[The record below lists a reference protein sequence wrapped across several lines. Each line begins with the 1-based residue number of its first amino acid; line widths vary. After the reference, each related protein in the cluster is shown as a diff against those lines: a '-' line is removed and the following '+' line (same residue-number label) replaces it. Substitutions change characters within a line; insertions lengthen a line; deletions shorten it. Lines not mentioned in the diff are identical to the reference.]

1 MMIQGARLAIDYGER
16 RIGVAKSDNSGLIAS
31 PVVTLDNSES
41 TVNVYSAIKDIVT
54 ESHAMLVYIGLPLHL
69 SGKESASSEKARVFA
84 GLLKEHLPQEVQIR
98 LLDERLT
105 TSSAVGE
112 LKNAGLK
119 SSRENIDQLAA
130 VKILE
135 FALEVERLSGEAAGH
150 EV

>member
-1 MMIQGARLAIDYGER
+1 MIQGARLAIDYGER
-16 RIGVAKSDNSGLIAS
+16 RIGIAKSDNSRLIAS

-41 TVNVYSAIKDIVT
+41 TSNVYSAIKDIVK
-54 ESHAMLVYIGLPLHL
+54 ESNAMLVYIGLPLHL
-69 SGKESASSEKARVFA
+69 SGNESASSEKARVFA
-84 GLLKEHLPQEVQIR
+84 GLLKQHLPQEIQIR

-119 SSRENIDQLAA
+119 SSRESIDQLAA

-135 FALEVERLSGEAAGH
+135 FALEVERLSGKAAGN

>member
-1 MMIQGARLAIDYGER
+1 MIQGVRLAIDYGER
-16 RIGVAKSDNSGLIAS
+16 RIGVAKSDNSRLIAS

-41 TVNVYSAIKDIVT
+41 TGNVYSAIKDIVT

-84 GLLKEHLPQEVQIR
+84 GLLKQHLPQEVQIR

-119 SSRENIDQLAA
+119 SSRESIDQLAA

>member
-1 MMIQGARLAIDYGER
+1 MIQGARLAIDYGER
-16 RIGVAKSDNSGLIAS
+16 RIGIAKSDNSRLIAS

-41 TVNVYSAIKDIVT
+41 TSNVYSAIKDIVT
-54 ESHAMLVYIGLPLHL
+54 ESNAMLVYIGLPLHL

-84 GLLKEHLPQEVQIR
+84 GLLKQHLPQEIQIR

-119 SSRENIDQLAA
+119 SSRQSIDQLAA

-135 FALEVERLSGEAAGH
+135 FALEVERLSGEAAGN

>member
-1 MMIQGARLAIDYGER
+1 MIQGARLAIDYGER
-16 RIGVAKSDNSGLIAS
+16 RIGIAKSDNSRLIAS
-31 PVVTLDNSES
+31 PLVTLDNSES
-41 TVNVYSAIKDIVT
+41 TGNVYSAIKDIVA
-54 ESHAMLVYIGLPLHL
+54 ESNAMLVYIGLPLHL

-84 GLLKEHLPQEVQIR
+84 GLLKQHLPQEVQIR

-119 SSRENIDQLAA
+119 SSRESIDQLAA

-135 FALEVERLSGEAAGH
+135 FALEVERLSGKAAGN

>member
-1 MMIQGARLAIDYGER
+1 MIQGARLAIDYGER
-16 RIGVAKSDNSGLIAS
+16 RIGIAKSDNSRLIAS

-41 TVNVYSAIKDIVT
+41 TGNVYSAIKDIVT
-54 ESHAMLVYIGLPLHL
+54 ESNAMLVYIGLPLHL

-84 GLLKEHLPQEVQIR
+84 GILKQHLPQEIQIR

-119 SSRENIDQLAA
+119 SSRESIDQLAA

-135 FALEVERLSGEAAGH
+135 FALEVERLSGKAAGN

>member
-1 MMIQGARLAIDYGER
+1 MIQGARLAIDYGER
-16 RIGVAKSDNSGLIAS
+16 RIGIAKSDNSRLIAS

-41 TVNVYSAIKDIVT
+41 TGNVYSAIKDIVT
-54 ESHAMLVYIGLPLHL
+54 ESNAMLVYIGLPLHL

-84 GLLKEHLPQEVQIR
+84 GILKQHLPQEIQIR

-119 SSRENIDQLAA
+119 SSRESIDQLAA

-135 FALEVERLSGEAAGH
+135 FALEVERLSGEAAGN

>member
-1 MMIQGARLAIDYGER
+1 MIQGARLAIDYGEK
-16 RIGVAKSDNSGLIAS
+16 RIGIAKSDNSRLIAS
-31 PVVTLDNSES
+31 PVVTLDNSQS
-41 TVNVYSAIKDIVT
+41 TDNVYFVIRDIVT
-54 ESHAMLVYIGLPLHL
+54 ESDAMLVYIGLPLHL
-69 SGKESASSEKARVFA
+69 SGKESASSEKARAFA
-84 GLLKEHLPQEVQIR
+84 GLLKQHLPQEVEIR

-105 TSSAVGE
+105 TSSALGE

-119 SSRENIDQLAA
+119 SSRESIDQLAA

>member
-1 MMIQGARLAIDYGER
+1 MIQGARLAIDYGER
-16 RIGVAKSDNSGLIAS
+16 RIGIAKSDNSRLIAS

-41 TVNVYSAIKDIVT
+41 TGSVYSAIKDIVS
-54 ESHAMLVYIGLPLHL
+54 ESNAMLVYIGLPLHL

-84 GLLKEHLPQEVQIR
+84 GLLKQHLPQEVQIR

-119 SSRENIDQLAA
+119 SSRESIDQLAA

-135 FALEVERLSGEAAGH
+135 FALEVERLSGKAAGN

>member
-1 MMIQGARLAIDYGER
+1 MIQGARLAIDYGEK
-16 RIGVAKSDNSGLIAS
+16 RIGIAKSDNSRLIAS
-31 PVVTLDNSES
+31 PVLTLDNSQS
-41 TVNVYSAIKDIVT
+41 TDNVYFVIRDIVT
-54 ESHAMLVYIGLPLHL
+54 ESDAMLVYIGLPLHL
-69 SGKESASSEKARVFA
+69 SGKESVSSEKARAFA
-84 GLLKEHLPQEVQIR
+84 GLLKQHLPQEVQIR

-119 SSRENIDQLAA
+119 SSRESIDQLAA

>member
-1 MMIQGARLAIDYGER
+1 MIQGARLAIDYGER
-16 RIGVAKSDNSGLIAS
+16 RIGIAKSDNSGLIAS

-41 TVNVYSAIKDIVT
+41 TGNVYSAIKDIVS
-54 ESHAMLVYIGLPLHL
+54 ESNAMLVYIGLPLHL

-84 GLLKEHLPQEVQIR
+84 GLLKQHLPQEVQIR

-119 SSRENIDQLAA
+119 SSRESIDQLAA

>member
-1 MMIQGARLAIDYGER
+1 MIQGARLAIDYGEK
-16 RIGVAKSDNSGLIAS
+16 RIGIAKSDNSRLIAS
-31 PVVTLDNSES
+31 PVVTLDNSQS
-41 TVNVYSAIKDIVT
+41 TDNVYFVIRDIVT
-54 ESHAMLVYIGLPLHL
+54 ESDAMLVYIGLPLHL
-69 SGKESASSEKARVFA
+69 SGKESVSSEKARAFA
-84 GLLKEHLPQEVQIR
+84 GLLKQHLPQEVQIR

-119 SSRENIDQLAA
+119 SSRESIDQLAA

>member
-1 MMIQGARLAIDYGER
+1 MIQGVRLAIDYGER
-16 RIGVAKSDNSGLIAS
+16 RIGVAKSDNSRLIAS

-41 TVNVYSAIKDIVT
+41 TGNVYSAIKDIVT
-54 ESHAMLVYIGLPLHL
+54 ESNAMLVYIGLPLHL

-84 GLLKEHLPQEVQIR
+84 GILKQHLPQEIQVR

-119 SSRENIDQLAA
+119 GNRESIDQLAA

-135 FALEVERLSGEAAGH
+135 FALEVERLSGKAAGH

>member
-1 MMIQGARLAIDYGER
+1 MIQGARLAIDYGER
-16 RIGVAKSDNSGLIAS
+16 RVGIAKSDNSRLIAS

-41 TVNVYSAIKDIVT
+41 TDVYSAIKDIVT
-54 ESHAMLVYIGLPLHL
+54 ESNAMLIYIGLPLHL

-84 GLLKEHLPQEVQIR
+84 GLLKQHLPPEIQIR

-112 LKNAGLK
+112 LRNAGLK
-119 SSRENIDQLAA
+119 GSRESIDQLAA

-135 FALEVERLSGEAAGH
+135 FALEVERLSGKAAGH

>member
-1 MMIQGARLAIDYGER
+1 MIQGARLAIDYGER
-16 RIGVAKSDNSGLIAS
+16 RIGIAKSDNSRLIAS

-41 TVNVYSAIKDIVT
+41 TGNVYSAIKDIVT

-84 GLLKEHLPQEVQIR
+84 SLLKQHLPQEVQIR

-119 SSRENIDQLAA
+119 SSRESIDQLAA

-135 FALEVERLSGEAAGH
+135 FALEVERLSGKAAGN

>member
-1 MMIQGARLAIDYGER
+1 MIQGARLAIDYGEK
-16 RIGVAKSDNSGLIAS
+16 RIGIAKSDNSRLIAS

-41 TVNVYSAIKDIVT
+41 TGHVYSVIKDIVT
-54 ESHAMLVYIGLPLHL
+54 ESNAMLVYIGLPLHL
-69 SGKESASSEKARVFA
+69 SGKESTSSEKARAFA
-84 GLLKEHLPQEVQIR
+84 GLLKQHLPQEVQIR

-119 SSRENIDQLAA
+119 SSRESIDQLAA

>member
-1 MMIQGARLAIDYGER
+1 MIQGARLAIDYGER
-16 RIGVAKSDNSGLIAS
+16 RIGIAKSDNSRLIAS
-31 PVVTLDNSES
+31 PVVTLDNGES
-41 TVNVYSAIKDIVT
+41 TDVYSAIKDIVT
-54 ESHAMLVYIGLPLHL
+54 ESNAMLIYIGLPLHL

-84 GLLKEHLPQEVQIR
+84 GLLKQHLPPEIQIR

-112 LKNAGLK
+112 LRNAGLK
-119 SSRENIDQLAA
+119 GSRESIDQLAA

-135 FALEVERLSGEAAGH
+135 FALEVERLSGKAAGH

>member
-1 MMIQGARLAIDYGER
+1 MIQGARLAIDYGER
-16 RIGVAKSDNSGLIAS
+16 RIGIAKSDNSRLIAS
-31 PVVTLDNSES
+31 PVVTLNNSES
-41 TVNVYSAIKDIVT
+41 TENVYSVIKDIVT
-54 ESHAMLVYIGLPLHL
+54 ESDAMLVYIGLPLHL
-69 SGKESASSEKARVFA
+69 SGKESASSEKARAFA
-84 GLLKEHLPQEVQIR
+84 GLLKQHLPQEVQIR

-119 SSRENIDQLAA
+119 SSRESIDQLAA

-135 FALEVERLSGEAAGH
+135 FALEVERLSVEAAGH

>member
-1 MMIQGARLAIDYGER
+1 MIQGARLAIDYGEK
-16 RIGVAKSDNSGLIAS
+16 RIGIAKSDTSRLIAS

-41 TVNVYSAIKDIVT
+41 TENIYSVIKDIVT
-54 ESHAMLVYIGLPLHL
+54 ESDAMLVYIGLPLHL
-69 SGKESASSEKARVFA
+69 SGKESASSEKARAFA
-84 GLLKEHLPQEVQIR
+84 GLLKQHLPQEVQIR

-119 SSRENIDQLAA
+119 SSRESIDQLAA

>member
-1 MMIQGARLAIDYGER
+1 MIQGARLAIDYGEK
-16 RIGVAKSDNSGLIAS
+16 RIGIAKSDNSRLIAS
-31 PVVTLDNSES
+31 PVVTLDNSQS
-41 TVNVYSAIKDIVT
+41 TDNVYFVIRDIVT
-54 ESHAMLVYIGLPLHL
+54 ESDAMLVYIGLPLHL
-69 SGKESASSEKARVFA
+69 SGKESASSEKARAFA
-84 GLLKEHLPQEVQIR
+84 GLLKQHLPQEVQIR

-105 TSSAVGE
+105 TSSALGE

-119 SSRENIDQLAA
+119 SSRESIDQLAA

>member
-1 MMIQGARLAIDYGER
+1 MIQGARLAIDYGEK
-16 RIGVAKSDNSGLIAS
+16 RIGIARSDTSRLIAS

-41 TVNVYSAIKDIVT
+41 TENIYSVIKDIVT
-54 ESHAMLVYIGLPLHL
+54 ESDAMLVYIGLPLHL
-69 SGKESASSEKARVFA
+69 SGKESASSEKARAFA
-84 GLLKEHLPQEVQIR
+84 GLLKQHLPQEVQIR

-119 SSRENIDQLAA
+119 SSRESIDQLAA

>member
-1 MMIQGARLAIDYGER
+1 MIQGVRLAIDYGER
-16 RIGVAKSDNSGLIAS
+16 RIGVAKSDNSRLIAS

-41 TVNVYSAIKDIVT
+41 TDKVYSAIKDIVT
-54 ESHAMLVYIGLPLHL
+54 ESNAMLVYIGLPLHL
-69 SGKESASSEKARVFA
+69 SGKESASSEKARAFA
-84 GLLKEHLPQEVQIR
+84 GLLKQHLPQEIQIR
-98 LLDERLT
+98 LIDERLT

-119 SSRENIDQLAA
+119 SSRESIDQLAA

>member
-1 MMIQGARLAIDYGER
+1 MIQGARLAIDYGER
-16 RIGVAKSDNSGLIAS
+16 RIGIAKSDNSGLIAS

-41 TVNVYSAIKDIVT
+41 TDNVFSAIKDIVT
-54 ESHAMLVYIGLPLHL
+54 ESNAMLVYIGLPLHL

-84 GLLKEHLPQEVQIR
+84 GLLKQHLPQEVQIR

-119 SSRENIDQLAA
+119 SSRQSIDQLAA

-135 FALEVERLSGEAAGH
+135 FALEVERLSGEAAGN

>member
-1 MMIQGARLAIDYGER
+1 VMIQGARLAIDYGER
-16 RIGVAKSDNSGLIAS
+16 RIGIAKSDNSRLIAS

-41 TVNVYSAIKDIVT
+41 TDNVYSAIKDIVK
-54 ESHAMLVYIGLPLHL
+54 ESNAMLVYIGLPLHL

-84 GLLKEHLPQEVQIR
+84 GLLKQHLPQEIQIR

-112 LKNAGLK
+112 LKNDGLK
-119 SSRENIDQLAA
+119 SSRESIDQLAA

-135 FALEVERLSGEAAGH
+135 FALEVERLSGKAAGH

>member
-1 MMIQGARLAIDYGER
+1 MIQGARLAIDYGER
-16 RIGVAKSDNSGLIAS
+16 RIGIAKSDNSRLIAS
-31 PVVTLDNSES
+31 PLVTLDNSES
-41 TVNVYSAIKDIVT
+41 TGNVYSAIKDIVT
-54 ESHAMLVYIGLPLHL
+54 ESNAMLVYIGLPLHL

-84 GLLKEHLPQEVQIR
+84 GLLKQHLPQEIQIR
-98 LLDERLT
+98 LIDERLT

-119 SSRENIDQLAA
+119 ESRESIDQLAA

-135 FALEVERLSGEAAGH
+135 FALEVERLSGKAAGN

>member
-1 MMIQGARLAIDYGER
+1 MIQGARLAIDYGEK
-16 RIGVAKSDNSGLIAS
+16 RIGIAKSDTSRLIAS

-41 TVNVYSAIKDIVT
+41 TENIYSVIKDIVT
-54 ESHAMLVYIGLPLHL
+54 ESDAMLVYIGLPLHL

-84 GLLKEHLPQEVQIR
+84 SLLKQHLPQEVQIR

-119 SSRENIDQLAA
+119 SSRESIDQLAA

>member
-1 MMIQGARLAIDYGER
+1 MIQGARLAIDYGER
-16 RIGVAKSDNSGLIAS
+16 RIGIAKSDNSRLIAS

-41 TVNVYSAIKDIVT
+41 TSNVYSAIKDIVT
-54 ESHAMLVYIGLPLHL
+54 ESNAMLVYIGLPLHL

-84 GLLKEHLPQEVQIR
+84 GILKQHLPQEIQIR

-119 SSRENIDQLAA
+119 SSRESIDQLAA

-135 FALEVERLSGEAAGH
+135 FALEVERLSGKAAGN

>member
-1 MMIQGARLAIDYGER
+1 MIQGARLAIDYGER
-16 RIGVAKSDNSGLIAS
+16 RIGIAKSDNSRLIAS

-41 TVNVYSAIKDIVT
+41 TGNVYSAIKDIVT
-54 ESHAMLVYIGLPLHL
+54 ESNAMLVYIGLPLHL

-84 GLLKEHLPQEVQIR
+84 SLLKQHLPQEVQIR

-119 SSRENIDQLAA
+119 SSRESIDQLAA

-135 FALEVERLSGEAAGH
+135 FALEVERLSGKAAGN

>member
-1 MMIQGARLAIDYGER
+1 MIQGARLAIDYGER
-16 RIGVAKSDNSGLIAS
+16 RIGIAKSDNSRLIAS

-41 TVNVYSAIKDIVT
+41 TGNVYSAIKDIVT

-84 GLLKEHLPQEVQIR
+84 GLLKQHLPQEVQIR

-119 SSRENIDQLAA
+119 SSRESIDQLAA

-135 FALEVERLSGEAAGH
+135 FALEVERLSGKAAGN

>member
-1 MMIQGARLAIDYGER
+1 MIQGARLAIDYGER
-16 RIGVAKSDNSGLIAS
+16 RIGIAKSDNSGLIAS

-41 TVNVYSAIKDIVT
+41 TGNVYSAIKDIVT
-54 ESHAMLVYIGLPLHL
+54 ESNAMLVYIGLPLHL

-84 GLLKEHLPQEVQIR
+84 GLLKQHLPQEVQIR

-119 SSRENIDQLAA
+119 GNRESIDQLAA

-135 FALEVERLSGEAAGH
+135 FALEVERLSGKAAGH

>member
-1 MMIQGARLAIDYGER
+1 MIQGARLAIDYGER
-16 RIGVAKSDNSGLIAS
+16 RIGIAKSDNSRLIAS

-41 TVNVYSAIKDIVT
+41 TDNVYSAIKDIVK
-54 ESHAMLVYIGLPLHL
+54 ESNAMLVYIGLPLHL

-84 GLLKEHLPQEVQIR
+84 GLLKQHLPQEIQIR

-119 SSRENIDQLAA
+119 SSRESIDQLAA

-135 FALEVERLSGEAAGH
+135 FALEVERLSGEAAGN

>member
-1 MMIQGARLAIDYGER
+1 MIQGARLAIDYGER
-16 RIGVAKSDNSGLIAS
+16 RIGIAKSDNSRLIAS
-31 PVVTLDNSES
+31 PVVTLDNSVS
-41 TVNVYSAIKDIVT
+41 TDNVYSAIKDIVT
-54 ESHAMLVYIGLPLHL
+54 ESNAMLVYIGLPLHL
-69 SGKESASSEKARVFA
+69 SGKESESSEKARVFA
-84 GLLKEHLPQEVQIR
+84 GLLKQHLPQEVQVR

-119 SSRENIDQLAA
+119 SSRDSIDQLAA

-135 FALEVERLSGEAAGH
+135 FALEVERLSGEAAGN

>member
-1 MMIQGARLAIDYGER
+1 MIQGARLAIDYGER
-16 RIGVAKSDNSGLIAS
+16 RIGIAKSDNSRLIAS
-31 PVVTLDNSES
+31 PLVTLDNSES
-41 TVNVYSAIKDIVT
+41 TGNVYSAIKDIVT
-54 ESHAMLVYIGLPLHL
+54 ESHAMLVYICLPLHL

-84 GLLKEHLPQEVQIR
+84 GLLKQHLPQEVQIR

-119 SSRENIDQLAA
+119 SSRESIDQLAA

-135 FALEVERLSGEAAGH
+135 FALEVERLSGKAAGN

>member
-1 MMIQGARLAIDYGER
+1 MIQGARLAIDYGER
-16 RIGVAKSDNSGLIAS
+16 RIGIAKSDNSRLIAS
-31 PVVTLDNSES
+31 PVVTLDNGES
-41 TVNVYSAIKDIVT
+41 TGVYSAIKDIVT
-54 ESHAMLVYIGLPLHL
+54 ESNAMLIYIGLPLHL

-84 GLLKEHLPQEVQIR
+84 GLLKQHLAPEIQIR

-119 SSRENIDQLAA
+119 GSRESIDQLAA

-135 FALEVERLSGEAAGH
+135 FALEVERLSGKAAGH

>member
-1 MMIQGARLAIDYGER
+1 MIQGARLAIDYGER
-16 RIGVAKSDNSGLIAS
+16 RIGIAKSDNSRLIAS

-41 TVNVYSAIKDIVT
+41 TDVYSAIKDIVT
-54 ESHAMLVYIGLPLHL
+54 ESNAMLIYIGLPLHL

-84 GLLKEHLPQEVQIR
+84 GLLKQQLPPEIQIR

-112 LKNAGLK
+112 LRNAGLK
-119 SSRENIDQLAA
+119 GSRESIDQLAA

-135 FALEVERLSGEAAGH
+135 FALEVERLSGRAAGH

>member
-1 MMIQGARLAIDYGER
+1 MIQGARLAIDYGER
-16 RIGVAKSDNSGLIAS
+16 RIGIAKSDNSRLIAS
-31 PVVTLDNSES
+31 PVLTLDNSQS
-41 TVNVYSAIKDIVT
+41 TDNVYFVIRDIVT
-54 ESHAMLVYIGLPLHL
+54 ESDAMLVYIGLPLHL
-69 SGKESASSEKARVFA
+69 SGKESVSSEKARAFA
-84 GLLKEHLPQEVQIR
+84 GLLKQHLPQEVQIR

-119 SSRENIDQLAA
+119 SSRESIDQLAA

>member
-1 MMIQGARLAIDYGER
+1 MIQGARLAIDYGER
-16 RIGVAKSDNSGLIAS
+16 RIGIAKSDNSRLIAS
-31 PVVTLDNSES
+31 PLVTLDNSES
-41 TVNVYSAIKDIVT
+41 TGNVYSAIKDIVS
-54 ESHAMLVYIGLPLHL
+54 ESNAMLVYIGLPLHL

-84 GLLKEHLPQEVQIR
+84 SLLKQHLPQEVQIR

-119 SSRENIDQLAA
+119 SSRESIDQLAA

-135 FALEVERLSGEAAGH
+135 FALEVERLSGKAAGN

>member
-1 MMIQGARLAIDYGER
+1 MIQGARLAIDYGER
-16 RIGVAKSDNSGLIAS
+16 RIGIAKSDNSRLIAS
-31 PVVTLDNSES
+31 PVITLDNGES
-41 TVNVYSAIKDIVT
+41 TDVYSAIKDIVT
-54 ESHAMLVYIGLPLHL
+54 ESNAMLIYIGLPLHL

-84 GLLKEHLPQEVQIR
+84 GLLKQQLPPEIQIR

-112 LKNAGLK
+112 LRNAGLK
-119 SSRENIDQLAA
+119 GSRESIDQLAA

-135 FALEVERLSGEAAGH
+135 FALEVERLSGKAAGH